1 MDRAEI
7 LVQLRSSLSE
17 VLSQQV
23 PELREESRLFEDLA
37 LDSTSVIELL
47 MSLEDTIGLEIDSD
61 ELGPEVFETV
71 GSLADY
77 AQDRLAKTA
86 AA

>member
-17 VLSQQV
+17 VLNRDV
-23 PELREESRLFEDLA
+23 PELQEDARLFDDLD

-47 MSLEDTIGLEIDSD
+47 MSLEDSVGLQIDPED
-61 ELGPEVFETV
+61 LGPEVFRTV
-71 GSLADY
+71 ASLTDYIAAGSAG
-77 AQDRLAKTA
+77 TA
-86 AA
+86 AQ